1 MHGGTGKTPDL
12 PRVYFFGLNKR
23 ARRRRCR
30 LRARLILR
38 RGICPEAFFRHMLGS
53 IFTCKHGR
61 FLRRLEK
68 VFYGPAMAC
77 FSCKEGLKK
86 DARPQARAPFCINK
100 KRARSAF
107 GSGLCLSPGTKKD
120 AELFLAVGL
129 EPTHFY
135 IFICF
140 NLSLIKYNILF
151 ANVTRDSSVL
161 IISRLVV

>member
-1 MHGGTGKTPDL
+1 MHGGTEKTQDL

-23 ARRRRCR
+23 ARRRRRR

-38 RGICPEAFFRHMLGS
+38 RGICPEAFFRHMPGS

-77 FSCKEGLKK
+77 FSCKEGPKK

-107 GSGLCLSPGTKKD
+107 GSGLCLARGTGKD
-120 AELFLAVGL
+120 AALTRASYRKKEESPERDLRVEALDCNEGL
-129 EPTHFY
+129 KKMPTF
-135 IFICF
+135 
-140 NLSLIKYNILF
+140 
-151 ANVTRDSSVL
+151 
-161 IISRLVV
+161 SRAFSA